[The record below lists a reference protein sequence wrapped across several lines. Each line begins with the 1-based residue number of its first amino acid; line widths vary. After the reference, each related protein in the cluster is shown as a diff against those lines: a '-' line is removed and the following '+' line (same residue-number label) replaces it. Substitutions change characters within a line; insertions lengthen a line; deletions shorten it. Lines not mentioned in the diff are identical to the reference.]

1 MYWGRVN
8 LAVMPDTPTGIIK
21 VGGPQNC
28 DDCRIAVTTDGIEID
43 ASVGDLAVESL
54 VLTVIVV
61 IVAALYVGKKAVDKR
76 FK

>member
-1 MYWGRVN
+1 MYWGSGVTKAN
-8 LAVMPDTPTGIIK
+8 TT
-21 VGGPQNC
+21 C
-28 DDCRIAVTTDGIEID
+28 EDCRIAVTTDGIEID
-43 ASVGDLAVESL
+43 GSTGDLAVEAL